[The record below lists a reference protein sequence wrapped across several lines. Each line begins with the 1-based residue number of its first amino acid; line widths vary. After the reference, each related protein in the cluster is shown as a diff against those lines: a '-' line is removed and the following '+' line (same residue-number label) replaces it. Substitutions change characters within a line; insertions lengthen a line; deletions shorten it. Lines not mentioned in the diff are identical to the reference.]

1 MFLLLRKVVAILS
14 PLGLLCLRGG
24 GPGLKLPG
32 PILEEQMELDLNTAL
47 QSLGMTQV
55 SCRQNKEILQLS
67 SPNCTFDHRITML
80 TEHCDHLRVLVVVSK
95 LRNTGAGKLQ
105 WGHLKSNQQ

>member
-32 PILEEQMELDLNTAL
+32 PILEKQMELDLNTAL
-47 QSLGMTQV
+47 QSLGMT
-55 SCRQNKEILQLS
+55 
-67 SPNCTFDHRITML
+67 
-80 TEHCDHLRVLVVVSK
+80 
-95 LRNTGAGKLQ
+95 
-105 WGHLKSNQQ
+105 